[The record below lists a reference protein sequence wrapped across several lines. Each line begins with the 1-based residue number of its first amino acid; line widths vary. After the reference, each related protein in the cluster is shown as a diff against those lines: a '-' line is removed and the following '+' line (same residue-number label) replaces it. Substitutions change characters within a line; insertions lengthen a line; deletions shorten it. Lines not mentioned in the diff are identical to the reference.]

1 MGEKLE
7 MHSQKFNYVYKR
19 NHTKN
24 LVMML
29 EDKHYFKFESVI
41 TYRNISYYDLLGK
54 IMKYYSI
61 RIKENKGKSKQ
72 FD

>member
-29 EDKHYFKFESVI
+29 EDKHYFKFGGVI
-41 TYRNISYYDLLGK
+41 TCGNDH
-54 IMKYYSI
+54 YYSFFI
-61 RIKENKGKSKQ
+61 RIMGLKRIRDAHNA
-72 FD
+72 